1 MIKAMNMNDSQ
12 TKPPSQIN
20 PPLHPSGTRLKAV
33 GLVVL
38 GAVVGIALS
47 LNFSA
52 TAEKQK
58 TTLNLPIEEVRMLS
72 EVFGRIK
79 SDYVEDVDDK
89 RLIKEAIN
97 GMLTGLDPHS
107 AFLDA
112 DAFKEMQTVTT
123 GKFGGLGIEVGQE
136 DGLVKVIS
144 PIDDTPAYKAGV
156 KAGDYIFKVDDVSL
170 RGVSINDAVKR
181 MKGEPGTDVTLT
193 VLRKGEA
200 KELVFK
206 IRRAIIEIQSV
217 RARAI
222 EPGIAYIRLAQFEDA
237 TAEKM
242 VRAINDAYKQN
253 NGTLK
258 GIVLDLR
265 NDPGGLLNA
274 AVAVSAAFLPK
285 DALVVYTDGRV
296 EDSKMRLTARKENYL
311 RNSSK
316 EDYIAKL
323 PPSIKDLPMVVLVN
337 NGSASASEI
346 VAGALQDH
354 KRAVIMGSQT
364 FGKGSVQTILPLNN
378 NSAMKLTTARYFTPN
393 GRSIQAKGITPDQ
406 TVTDGTQRMEMREA
420 DLERHL
426 IGDDEKKAADARKS
440 EALKIETLKK
450 LNESVDKAEKSPP
463 EGNKRGEDK
472 RAGPAS
478 AGPVDP
484 KVAEEKPVEYKQLD
498 GADGKPI
505 DFVLQQALNHLKGLP
520 VAANPKELLALN
532 AAGSGAKVGANLA
545 SVTPGSGIAKP
556 AAPAS
561 KPTTKAD
568 VKAEVKLDSKSP
580 ATK

>member
-1 MIKAMNMNDSQ
+1 MNDSQ
-12 TKPPSQIN
+12 TKLPSQLT
-20 PPLHPSGTRLKAV
+20 PPIHPSGAKLKAV

-38 GAVVGIALS
+38 GAVVGVALS

-136 DGLVKVIS
+136 DGLIKVIS

-193 VLRKGEA
+193 VLRKGET

-222 EPGIAYIRLAQFEDA
+222 EPGIAYVRVAQFEDA

-316 EDYIAKL
+316 EDYITKL

-406 TVTDGTQRMEMREA
+406 TVTDGTQRLEMREA
-420 DLERHL
+420 DLEHHL
-426 IGDDEKKAADARKS
+426 IGDDEKKAADALKS
-440 EALKIETLKK
+440 EALKTETLKK
-450 LNESVDKAEKSPP
+450 LNESAAPADKTPP

-472 RAGPAS
+472 RAGSPT
-478 AGPVDP
+478 AGPVDA
-484 KVAEEKPVEYKQLD
+484 KAVDVKTAEEKPVEYKPLD

-520 VAANPKELLALN
+520 VAANPKELLAAN
-532 AAGSGAKVGANLA
+532 ATGSAVKVSAVGVASGVAKPTTP
-545 SVTPGSGIAKP
+545 VTKP
-556 AAPAS
+556 AAKLDAKVPAS
-561 KPTTKAD
+561 K
-568 VKAEVKLDSKSP
+568 
-580 ATK
+580 

>member
-1 MIKAMNMNDSQ
+1 MNMNDSQ
-12 TKPPSQIN
+12 IKLPPQLKPPV
-20 PPLHPSGTRLKAV
+20 HPSGTKLKAV

-38 GAVVGIALS
+38 GAVVGVALS

-193 VLRKGEA
+193 VLRKGET

-316 EDYIAKL
+316 EDYITKL

-406 TVTDGTQRMEMREA
+406 MVTDGTQRMEMREA

-426 IGDDEKKAADARKS
+426 IGDDEKKAAEAQKS
-440 EALKIETLKK
+440 EALKTETLKK
-450 LNESVDKAEKSPP
+450 LNESVDKENKDKAEKSPP

-472 RAGPAS
+472 RAGSPS

-484 KVAEEKPVEYKQLD
+484 KTAEEKPVEYKPLD

-520 VAANPKELLALN
+520 VAANPKELLAAN
-532 AAGSGAKVGANLA
+532 ATGSGVKVSAVGVA
-545 SVTPGSGIAKP
+545 SGIAKP
-556 AAPAS
+556 TTPTVKSAA
-561 KPTTKAD
+561 KAD
-568 VKAEVKLDSKSP
+568 SKVDAKLEPKSP

>member
-1 MIKAMNMNDSQ
+1 MNDSQ
-12 TKPPSQIN
+12 IKLPSQLT
-20 PPLHPSGTRLKAV
+20 PPIHPSGAKLKAV

-38 GAVVGIALS
+38 GAVVGVALS

-136 DGLVKVIS
+136 DGLIKVIS

-193 VLRKGEA
+193 VLRKGET

-222 EPGIAYIRLAQFEDA
+222 EPGIAYVRVAQFEDA

-316 EDYIAKL
+316 EDYITKL

-406 TVTDGTQRMEMREA
+406 TVTDGTQRLEMREA
-420 DLERHL
+420 DLEHHL
-426 IGDDEKKAADARKS
+426 IGDDEKKAADALKS
-440 EALKIETLKK
+440 EALKTETLKK
-450 LNESVDKAEKSPP
+450 LNESAAPADKTPP

-472 RAGPAS
+472 RAGSPTS
-478 AGPVDP
+478 GPVDA
-484 KVAEEKPVEYKQLD
+484 KAVDVKTAEEKPVEYKPLD

-520 VAANPKELLALN
+520 VAANPKELLAAN
-532 AAGSGAKVGANLA
+532 ATGSAVKVSAVGVASGVAKPTTP
-545 SVTPGSGIAKP
+545 VTKP
-556 AAPAS
+556 AAKLDAKVPAS
-561 KPTTKAD
+561 K
-568 VKAEVKLDSKSP
+568 
-580 ATK
+580 

>member
-1 MIKAMNMNDSQ
+1 MNDSQ
-12 TKPPSQIN
+12 TKLPSQLT
-20 PPLHPSGTRLKAV
+20 PPIHPSGAKLKAV

-38 GAVVGIALS
+38 GAVVGVALS

-136 DGLVKVIS
+136 DGLIKVIS

-193 VLRKGEA
+193 VLRKGET

-222 EPGIAYIRLAQFEDA
+222 EPGIAYVRVAQFEDA

-316 EDYIAKL
+316 EDYITKL

-406 TVTDGTQRMEMREA
+406 TVTDGTQRLEMREA
-420 DLERHL
+420 DLEHHL
-426 IGDDEKKAADARKS
+426 IGDDEKKAADALKS
-440 EALKIETLKK
+440 EALKTETLKK
-450 LNESVDKAEKSPP
+450 LNESAAPADKTPP

-472 RAGPAS
+472 RAGSPT
-478 AGPVDP
+478 AGPVDA
-484 KVAEEKPVEYKQLD
+484 KAVDVKTAEEKPVEYKPLD

-520 VAANPKELLALN
+520 VAANPKELLAAN
-532 AAGSGAKVGANLA
+532 ATGSAVKVSAVGVASGVAKPTTP
-545 SVTPGSGIAKP
+545 VTKP
-556 AAPAS
+556 AAKADAKLDAKVPAS
-561 KPTTKAD
+561 K
-568 VKAEVKLDSKSP
+568 
-580 ATK
+580 

>member
-1 MIKAMNMNDSQ
+1 MNMNDSQ
-12 TKPPSQIN
+12 TKLPAQLKS
-20 PPLHPSGTRLKAV
+20 PLHPSGTRLKAV

-38 GAVVGIALS
+38 GAVVGVALS

-193 VLRKGEA
+193 ILRKGES

-337 NGSASASEI
+337 IGSASASEI

-426 IGDDEKKAADARKS
+426 IGDDEKKAADVRKS

-484 KVAEEKPVEYKQLD
+484 KLAEEKPVEYKQLD

-520 VAANPKELLALN
+520 VASNPKELLALN
-532 AAGSGAKVGANLA
+532 GSGADAKAGV
-545 SVTPGSGIAKP
+545 VTAASGIVKSNTL
-556 AAPAS
+556 PAS
-561 KPTTKAD
+561 KPAAKAD
-568 VKAEVKLDSKSP
+568 AKADAKLDSKGPS
-580 ATK
+580 AK

>member
-1 MIKAMNMNDSQ
+1 MNDSQ
-12 TKPPSQIN
+12 IKLPSQLT
-20 PPLHPSGTRLKAV
+20 PLIHPSGAKLKAV

-38 GAVVGIALS
+38 GAVVGVALS

-136 DGLVKVIS
+136 DGLIKVIS

-193 VLRKGEA
+193 VLRKGET

-222 EPGIAYIRLAQFEDA
+222 EPGIAYVRVAQFEDA

-316 EDYIAKL
+316 EDYITKL

-406 TVTDGTQRMEMREA
+406 TVTDGTQRLEMREA
-420 DLERHL
+420 DLEHHL
-426 IGDDEKKAADARKS
+426 IGDDEKKAADALKS
-440 EALKIETLKK
+440 EALKTETLKK
-450 LNESVDKAEKSPP
+450 LNESAAPADKTPP

-472 RAGPAS
+472 RAGSPT
-478 AGPVDP
+478 AGAVDA
-484 KVAEEKPVEYKQLD
+484 KAVDVKTAEEKPVEYKPLD

-520 VAANPKELLALN
+520 VAANPKELLAAN
-532 AAGSGAKVGANLA
+532 ATGSAVKVSAVGVASGVAKPTTP
-545 SVTPGSGIAKP
+545 VTKP
-556 AAPAS
+556 AAKLDAKVPAS
-561 KPTTKAD
+561 K
-568 VKAEVKLDSKSP
+568 
-580 ATK
+580 

>member
-1 MIKAMNMNDSQ
+1 MNDSQ
-12 TKPPSQIN
+12 TKLPSPVKQ
-20 PPLHPSGTRLKAV
+20 PVHPSGTRLKAI
-33 GLVVL
+33 GLVGL
-38 GAVVGIALS
+38 GAVVGVALS

-193 VLRKGEA
+193 VLRKGET

-222 EPGIAYIRLAQFEDA
+222 EPGIAYIRLAQFEEA

-253 NGTLK
+253 NGALK

-406 TVTDGTQRMEMREA
+406 MVTDGTQRMEMREA

-440 EALKIETLKK
+440 EALKMETLKK

-478 AGPVDP
+478 AGPVDT
-484 KVAEEKPVEYKQLD
+484 KSAEEKPVEYKQLD
-498 GADGKPI
+498 GADGKPV
-505 DFVLQQALNHLKGLP
+505 DFVLQQALTHLKGLP
-520 VAANPKELLALN
+520 VAANPKELLAANSAL
-532 AAGSGAKVGANLA
+532 GTGAKAGVVAA
-545 SVTPGSGIAKP
+545 ASGIAKSSSL
-556 AAPAS
+556 PAS
-561 KPTTKAD
+561 KPIVKAD
-568 VKAEVKLDSKSP
+568 VKLDPKLDSKGP
-580 ATK
+580 IAK

>member
-1 MIKAMNMNDSQ
+1 MMNQLQ
-12 TKPPSQIN
+12 TPASKTQTGFASAGN
-20 PPLHPSGTRLKAV
+20 KLKAV
-33 GLVVL
+33 GLVVVGVAL
-38 GAVVGIALS
+38 GLT
-47 LNFSA
+47 FSA
-52 TAEKQK
+52 TAEKQS

-79 SDYVEDVDDK
+79 SDYVESVDDK

-112 DAFKEMQTVTT
+112 DAYKEMQTVTT

-144 PIDDTPAYKAGV
+144 PMDDTPAYKAGI
-156 KAGDYIFKVDDVSL
+156 KAGDYIYKVDGVSM
-170 RGVSINDAVKR
+170 RGLSINDAVKK

-200 KELVFK
+200 QELSFK

-222 EPGIAYIRLAQFEDA
+222 EPGIAFIRVSQFEDA

-242 VRAINDAYKQN
+242 VRSINDAYKQN
-253 NGTLK
+253 NGKLK
-258 GIVLDLR
+258 GLILDLR
-265 NDPGGLLNA
+265 NDPGGLLNS

-296 EDSKMRLTARKENYL
+296 EDAKMRLFARKENYL
-311 RNSSK
+311 RGPSR
-316 EDYIAKL
+316 EDYLAKL
-323 PPSIKDLPMVVLVN
+323 PANIKDVPMVVLVN

-354 KRAVIMGSQT
+354 KRATVMGSRT

-378 NSAMKLTTARYFTPN
+378 NSAIKLTTARYFTPN
-393 GRSIQAKGITPDQ
+393 GRAIQAKGIAPDML
-406 TVTDGTQRMEMREA
+406 VTDGLTRLEMREA

-426 IGDDEKKAADARKS
+426 QSDDEKKAAEQKQNAKLIAPDAAKDGKDTKDGADAAKS
-440 EALKIETLKK
+440 DAAK
-450 LNESVDKAEKSPP
+450 
-463 EGNKRGEDK
+463 
-472 RAGPAS
+472 
-478 AGPVDP
+478 
-484 KVAEEKPVEYKQLD
+484 EEKPVEYKPLN
-498 GADGKPI
+498 GADGKPV
-505 DFVLQQALNHLKGLP
+505 DFVLQQAINHLKGLP
-520 VAANPKELLALN
+520 VASNPAELLA
-532 AAGSGAKVGANLA
+532 AAGDA
-545 SVTPGSGIAKP
+545 AKP
-556 AAPAS
+556 AIKTA
-561 KPTTKAD
+561 
-568 VKAEVKLDSKSP
+568 
-580 ATK
+580 ATKVDAKAPPRTNTAQ

>member
-1 MIKAMNMNDSQ
+1 MNDSQ
-12 TKPPSQIN
+12 IKLPSQLT
-20 PPLHPSGTRLKAV
+20 PPIHPSGAKLKAV

-38 GAVVGIALS
+38 GAVVGVALS

-136 DGLVKVIS
+136 DGLIKVIS

-193 VLRKGEA
+193 VLRKGET

-222 EPGIAYIRLAQFEDA
+222 EPGIAYVRVAQFEDA

-316 EDYIAKL
+316 EDYITKL

-406 TVTDGTQRMEMREA
+406 TVTDGTQRLEMREA
-420 DLERHL
+420 DLEHHL
-426 IGDDEKKAADARKS
+426 IGDDEKKAADALKS
-440 EALKIETLKK
+440 EALKTETLKK
-450 LNESVDKAEKSPP
+450 LNESAAPADKTPP

-472 RAGPAS
+472 RAGSPT
-478 AGPVDP
+478 AGAVDA
-484 KVAEEKPVEYKQLD
+484 KAVDVKTAEEKPVEYKPLD

-520 VAANPKELLALN
+520 VAANPKELLAAN
-532 AAGSGAKVGANLA
+532 ATGSAVKVSAVGVASGVAKPTTP
-545 SVTPGSGIAKP
+545 VTKP
-556 AAPAS
+556 AAKLDAKVPAS
-561 KPTTKAD
+561 K
-568 VKAEVKLDSKSP
+568 
-580 ATK
+580 

>member
-1 MIKAMNMNDSQ
+1 MNDSQ
-12 TKPPSQIN
+12 TKLPSTVKPPV
-20 PPLHPSGTRLKAV
+20 HPSGTRLKAV
-33 GLVVL
+33 GLVGL
-38 GAVVGIALS
+38 GAVVGVALS

-193 VLRKGEA
+193 VLRKGET

-311 RNSSK
+311 RNASK
-316 EDYIAKL
+316 EDYITKL

-426 IGDDEKKAADARKS
+426 IGDDEKKAADALKS
-440 EALKIETLKK
+440 EALKAETLKK
-450 LNESVDKAEKSPP
+450 LNEAGVVDKAEKTPP
-463 EGNKRGEDK
+463 EGNKRGDDK
-472 RAGPAS
+472 RPGTPS
-478 AGPVDP
+478 AGPVDT
-484 KVAEEKPVEYKQLD
+484 KVAEEKPVEYKPLD

-520 VAANPKELLALN
+520 VAANPKELLAAN
-532 AAGSGAKVGANLA
+532 AAGSGVKVSAVGAA
-545 SVTPGSGIAKP
+545 SGVAKPTTPAAKP
-556 AAPAS
+556 AVKTDAKLDAKGPAS
-561 KPTTKAD
+561 K
-568 VKAEVKLDSKSP
+568 
-580 ATK
+580 

>member
-1 MIKAMNMNDSQ
+1 MNDSQ
-12 TKPPSQIN
+12 TKLPAQLKS
-20 PPLHPSGTRLKAV
+20 PLHPSGTRLKAV

-38 GAVVGIALS
+38 GAVVGVALS

-193 VLRKGEA
+193 ILRKGES

-337 NGSASASEI
+337 IGSASASEI

-426 IGDDEKKAADARKS
+426 IGDDEKKAADVRKS

-484 KVAEEKPVEYKQLD
+484 KLAEEKPVEYKQLD

-520 VAANPKELLALN
+520 VASNPKELLALN
-532 AAGSGAKVGANLA
+532 GSGADAKAGV
-545 SVTPGSGIAKP
+545 VTAASGIVKSNTL
-556 AAPAS
+556 PAS
-561 KPTTKAD
+561 KPAAKAD
-568 VKAEVKLDSKSP
+568 AKADAKLDSKGPS
-580 ATK
+580 AK

>member
-1 MIKAMNMNDSQ
+1 MNDSR
-12 TKPPSQIN
+12 TKPALQSKTKD
-20 PPLHPSGTRLKAV
+20 HPSGTKLKAV
-33 GLVVL
+33 GLVGL
-38 GAVVGIALS
+38 GAVVGVALS

-144 PIDDTPAYKAGV
+144 PIDDTPAFKAGV

-193 VLRKGEA
+193 ILRKGEN

-206 IRRAIIEIQSV
+206 IRRAVIEIQSV

-222 EPGIAYIRLAQFEDA
+222 EPGYAYVRLAQFEEA

-253 NGTLK
+253 NGVLK

-265 NDPGGLLNA
+265 NDPGGLLNS

-296 EDSKMRLTARKENYL
+296 EDSKMHLTARKENYL

-323 PPSIKDLPMVVLVN
+323 PPSIKDIPMVVLVN

-406 TVTDGTQRMEMREA
+406 MVTDGSQRIEMREA

-426 IGDDEKKAADARKS
+426 IGDDEKKAADALKS
-440 EALKIETLKK
+440 EALKMETLKK
-450 LNESVDKAEKSPP
+450 LNEAAVKPAAEA
-463 EGNKRGEDK
+463 GKRGAATPAV
-472 RAGPAS
+472 AGDA
-478 AGPVDP
+478 
-484 KVAEEKPVEYKQLD
+484 KVADAKSAEDKPVEYKPLD
-498 GADGKPI
+498 GADGKPV
-505 DFVLQQALNHLKGLP
+505 DFVLQQAMNFLKGLP
-520 VAANPKELLALN
+520 VAANPKELLASN
-532 AAGSGAKVGANLA
+532 AVT
-545 SVTPGSGIAKP
+545 TPGSKNGVKTAAAALPVKQAPKSEAKVDVKP
-556 AAPAS
+556 AAG
-561 KPTTKAD
+561 K
-568 VKAEVKLDSKSP
+568 
-580 ATK
+580 

>member
-1 MIKAMNMNDSQ
+1 
-12 TKPPSQIN
+12 
-20 PPLHPSGTRLKAV
+20 
-33 GLVVL
+33 
-38 GAVVGIALS
+38 
-47 LNFSA
+47 
-52 TAEKQK
+52 
-58 TTLNLPIEEVRMLS
+58 
-72 EVFGRIK
+72 
-79 SDYVEDVDDK
+79 
-89 RLIKEAIN
+89 
-97 GMLTGLDPHS
+97 
-107 AFLDA
+107 
-112 DAFKEMQTVTT
+112 
-123 GKFGGLGIEVGQE
+123 
-136 DGLVKVIS
+136 
-144 PIDDTPAYKAGV
+144 
-156 KAGDYIFKVDDVSL
+156 
-170 RGVSINDAVKR
+170 
-181 MKGEPGTDVTLT
+181 VTLT
-193 VLRKGEA
+193 VLRKGET

-222 EPGIAYIRLAQFEDA
+222 EPGIAYVRVAQFEDA

-311 RNSSK
+311 RNASK
-316 EDYIAKL
+316 EDYITKL

-426 IGDDEKKAADARKS
+426 IGDDEKKAADALKS
-440 EALKIETLKK
+440 EALKAETLKK
-450 LNESVDKAEKSPP
+450 LNEAGVVDKAEKTPP
-463 EGNKRGEDK
+463 EGNKRGDDK
-472 RAGPAS
+472 RPGTPS
-478 AGPVDP
+478 AGPVDT
-484 KVAEEKPVEYKQLD
+484 KIAEEKPVEYKPLD

-520 VAANPKELLALN
+520 VAANPKELLAAN
-532 AAGSGAKVGANLA
+532 AAGSGVKVSAVGAA
-545 SVTPGSGIAKP
+545 SGVAKPTTPAAKP
-556 AAPAS
+556 AVKTDAKLDAKGPAS
-561 KPTTKAD
+561 K
-568 VKAEVKLDSKSP
+568 
-580 ATK
+580 

>member
-1 MIKAMNMNDSQ
+1 
-12 TKPPSQIN
+12 
-20 PPLHPSGTRLKAV
+20 V
-33 GLVVL
+33 GL
-38 GAVVGIALS
+38 GAVVGVALS

-193 VLRKGEA
+193 VLRKGES

-222 EPGIAYIRLAQFEDA
+222 EPGIAYVRVAQFEDA

-258 GIVLDLR
+258 GMVLDLR

-316 EDYIAKL
+316 EDYITKL

-406 TVTDGTQRMEMREA
+406 TVTDGTQRLEMREA

-463 EGNKRGEDK
+463 EGNKRGDDK
-472 RAGPAS
+472 RAGPPS
-478 AGPVDP
+478 AGPVDA
-484 KVAEEKPVEYKQLD
+484 KLAEEKPVEYKQLD

-520 VAANPKELLALN
+520 VASNPKELLALN
-532 AAGSGAKVGANLA
+532 GAGAGAKVGVVTAA
-545 SVTPGSGIAKP
+545 SGVAKP
-556 AAPAS
+556 AVPVA

-568 VKAEVKLDSKSP
+568 AKADAKLDPKSP

>member
-1 MIKAMNMNDSQ
+1 MNDSQ
-12 TKPPSQIN
+12 TKLPSQLQ
-20 PPLHPSGTRLKAV
+20 PPTHPPTHPSGTRLKAV

-38 GAVVGIALS
+38 GAVVGVALS

-144 PIDDTPAYKAGV
+144 PIDDTPAFKAGV

-193 VLRKGEA
+193 ILRKGES

-222 EPGIAYIRLAQFEDA
+222 EPGYAYIRLAQFEEA

-253 NGTLK
+253 GGALK

-265 NDPGGLLNA
+265 NDPGGLLNS

-296 EDSKMRLTARKENYL
+296 EDSKMHLTARKENYL
-311 RNSSK
+311 RSSSK

-406 TVTDGTQRMEMREA
+406 MVTDGTQRIEMREA

-426 IGDDEKKAADARKS
+426 IGDDEKKAADALKS
-440 EALKIETLKK
+440 EALKVETLKK
-450 LNESVDKAEKSPP
+450 LNETAEKSPP
-463 EGNKRGEDK
+463 DGNKRGEDK
-472 RAGPAS
+472 RVGAVVDTKDAK
-478 AGPVDP
+478 PVDT
-484 KVAEEKPVEYKQLD
+484 KTTEEKPVEYKMLD
-498 GADGKPI
+498 GADGKPV
-505 DFVLQQALNHLKGLP
+505 DFVLQQAMNYLKGLP
-520 VAANPKELLALN
+520 VASNPKALLASN
-532 AAGSGAKVGANLA
+532 AVTAPNAKVAVKTA
-545 SVTPGSGIAKP
+545 ATVAKP
-556 AAPAS
+556 A
-561 KPTTKAD
+561 TKAELKTD
-568 VKAEVKLDSKSP
+568 AKAAGTSTPTIK
-580 ATK
+580 

>member
-1 MIKAMNMNDSQ
+1 MNDHQ
-12 TKPPSQIN
+12 TKLPSTVKPPA
-20 PPLHPSGTRLKAV
+20 HPSGTRLKAV
-33 GLVVL
+33 GLVGL
-38 GAVVGIALS
+38 GAVVGVALS

-193 VLRKGEA
+193 VLRKGET

-222 EPGIAYIRLAQFEDA
+222 EPGIAYVRVAQFEDA

-311 RNSSK
+311 RNASK
-316 EDYIAKL
+316 EDYITKL

-426 IGDDEKKAADARKS
+426 IGDDEKKAADALKS
-440 EALKIETLKK
+440 EALKTETLRK
-450 LNESVDKAEKSPP
+450 LNEAGVVDKAEKTPP
-463 EGNKRGEDK
+463 EGNKRGDDK
-472 RAGPAS
+472 RPGTPS
-478 AGPVDP
+478 AGPVDT
-484 KVAEEKPVEYKQLD
+484 KTAEEKPVEYKPLD

-520 VAANPKELLALN
+520 VAANPKELLAAN
-532 AAGSGAKVGANLA
+532 ATGSGVKVSAVGA
-545 SVTPGSGIAKP
+545 VSGAAKP
-556 AAPAS
+556 ATPAV
-561 KPTTKAD
+561 KPAAKVDPKAD
-568 VKAEVKLDSKSP
+568 TKSS